1 MDYYLNEQQIEE
13 LENFDH
19 IANDLS
25 ELFEELEEFNMKDY
39 LNSNI
44 DYWNEFSYF
53 NCQRSASSEWS

>member
-13 LENFDH
+13 LESFDH
-19 IANDLS
+19 VANDLS

-44 DYWNEFSYF
+44 DY
-53 NCQRSASSEWS
+53 

>member
-44 DYWNEFSYF
+44 DY
-53 NCQRSASSEWS
+53 